1 MCRDQVRQG
10 PLSCCVLQGE
20 RITLLRQVD
29 ENWYEG
35 RIPGTSRQG
44 IFPITYVD
52 VIKRPLVKNPVDYI
66 DLPFSSSPSRSATA
80 SPQVPM
86 LLVNGFH
93 PQDHTPQC
101 CRHTAPLQQF
111 CNTTIKNCH
120 SSAEYTHQGLC
131 TSAIFQELGRGKDTL
146 KVIALGMR

>member
-1 MCRDQVRQG
+1 MQESTRYRQG
-10 PLSCCVLQGE
+10 PQTCQGLLGQGALPFCVLQGE

-80 SPQVPM
+80 SPQVPK
-86 LLVNGFH
+86 LLATGFH
-93 PQDHTPQC
+93 TQHDKPQC
-101 CRHTAPLQQF
+101 
-111 CNTTIKNCH
+111 
-120 SSAEYTHQGLC
+120 
-131 TSAIFQELGRGKDTL
+131 
-146 KVIALGMR
+146 

>member
-1 MCRDQVRQG
+1 MQAGPARGGGRDGDRA
-10 PLSCCVLQGE
+10 LCVLQGE

-66 DLPFSSSPSRSATA
+66 DLPFSSPSRSATA
-80 SPQVPM
+80 SPQVPQP
-86 LLVNGFH
+86 LVAGFTVSGAD
-93 PQDHTPQC
+93 PRC
-101 CRHTAPLQQF
+101 
-111 CNTTIKNCH
+111 
-120 SSAEYTHQGLC
+120 
-131 TSAIFQELGRGKDTL
+131 
-146 KVIALGMR
+146 

>member
-1 MCRDQVRQG
+1 MSEDWEMAGQCRVQAGCRRAEAGGRRG
-10 PLSCCVLQGE
+10 PRLAVLQGE

-66 DLPFSSSPSRSATA
+66 DLPLSSPSRSATT
-80 SPQVPM
+80 SPQVPP
-86 LLVNGFH
+86 LLITGSHSQHNR
-93 PQDHTPQC
+93 PQC
-101 CRHTAPLQQF
+101 CRRTAPPGGSQ
-111 CNTTIKNCH
+111 H
-120 SSAEYTHQGLC
+120 
-131 TSAIFQELGRGKDTL
+131 RD
-146 KVIALGMR
+146 

>member
-1 MCRDQVRQG
+1 MLRPGGTRTCA
-10 PLSCCVLQGE
+10 CHVLQGE

-66 DLPFSSSPSRSATA
+66 DLPYSC
-80 SPQVPM
+80 
-86 LLVNGFH
+86 LL
-93 PQDHTPQC
+93 
-101 CRHTAPLQQF
+101 
-111 CNTTIKNCH
+111 
-120 SSAEYTHQGLC
+120 YT
-131 TSAIFQELGRGKDTL
+131 SDAADDSIR
-146 KVIALGMR
+146 V

>member
-1 MCRDQVRQG
+1 MGRHGGTG
-10 PLSCCVLQGE
+10 PLPCHVLQGE

-52 VIKRPLVKNPVDYI
+52 VLKRPLVKNPMDYI

-80 SPQVPM
+80 SPQVPN
-86 LLVNGFH
+86 LLITGF
-93 PQDHTPQC
+93 
-101 CRHTAPLQQF
+101 LSQQ
-111 CNTTIKNCH
+111 
-120 SSAEYTHQGLC
+120 
-131 TSAIFQELGRGKDTL
+131 GKP
-146 KVIALGMR
+146 

>member
-1 MCRDQVRQG
+1 MGQERLPCR
-10 PLSCCVLQGE
+10 VLQGE

-80 SPQVPM
+80 SPQVPK
-86 LLVNGFH
+86 LLVTAFH
-93 PQDHTPQC
+93 TQHDRPTVLMARSPSGVI
-101 CRHTAPLQQF
+101 LQ
-111 CNTTIKNCH
+111 H
-120 SSAEYTHQGLC
+120 SN
-131 TSAIFQELGRGKDTL
+131 
-146 KVIALGMR
+146 

>member
-1 MCRDQVRQG
+1 MPSR
-10 PLSCCVLQGE
+10 VLQGE

-66 DLPFSSSPSRSATA
+66 DLPYSSSPSRSTTA
-80 SPQVPM
+80 SPQVPK
-86 LLVNGFH
+86 LLVTGFRSHHDRPAVLKAHASCGWFFGTVIKNH
-93 PQDHTPQC
+93 PQQLRVYTPRSVFMHTNGIF
-101 CRHTAPLQQF
+101 HT
-111 CNTTIKNCH
+111 
-120 SSAEYTHQGLC
+120 
-131 TSAIFQELGRGKDTL
+131 LGWRRIISGEKEEL
-146 KVIALGMR
+146 KVIALGVR

>member
-1 MCRDQVRQG
+1 MNSEGWRRVQAGASDLPRRGGPRTCPCR
-10 PLSCCVLQGE
+10 VLQGE

-66 DLPFSSSPSRSATA
+66 DLPFSSSPSRSGTA
-80 SPQVPM
+80 SPQVPS
-86 LLVNGFH
+86 LLVLGLH
-93 PQDHTPQC
+93 
-101 CRHTAPLQQF
+101 APHDPSPVLRARRPSGVALQH
-111 CNTTIKNCH
+111 C
-120 SSAEYTHQGLC
+120 
-131 TSAIFQELGRGKDTL
+131 D
-146 KVIALGMR
+146 

>member
-93 PQDHTPQC
+93 LRTTHLSAAGTQ
-101 CRHTAPLQQF
+101 PL
-111 CNTTIKNCH
+111 CS
-120 SSAEYTHQGLC
+120 SSATPRLRTVTAVQSIHTRVCVQVP
-131 TSAIFQELGRGKDTL
+131 FFKNLGGEKIHSR
-146 KVIALGMR
+146 